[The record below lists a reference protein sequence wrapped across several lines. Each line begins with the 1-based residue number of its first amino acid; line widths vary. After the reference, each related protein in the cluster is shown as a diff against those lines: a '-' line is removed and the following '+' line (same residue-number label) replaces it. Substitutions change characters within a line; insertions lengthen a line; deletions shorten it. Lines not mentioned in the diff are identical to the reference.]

1 MDRMAALPGM
11 SAKPVT
17 IADRICETL
26 REAIV
31 EGALPSGAALRQ
43 DELAARFGFS
53 RMPIRDALRQLETE
67 GLVTIHPTK
76 GAFVAPMD
84 AAEIR
89 EIYAIREVLET
100 EALRLSCPWLTGE
113 TLQEAARLLDRI
125 DAEPNAARW
134 GALNA
139 AFHSLL
145 YSQCGNRRLLDLID
159 AHHAAADRYVRALLS
174 DYFARPRFKEL
185 IGHPL
190 AVLAL
195 LNPHWPRWL
204 RGLLLTVGVVALSS
218 ILNSFAHYHTP
229 LLVSLERT
237 LVALVLGFILGLLL
251 TPLVRGLERG
261 ISAWL
266 RRAPD
271 HPGGSV

>member
-1 MDRMAALPGM
+1 MRLWTSQREADKLWSLFGAVGISLCGALLLAAVGSERNTLLALTPFAGV
-11 SAKPVT
+11 AATLVVPPVLFLLWVM
-17 IADRICETL
+17 L
-26 REAIV
+26 RERSPAGWV
-31 EGALPSGAALRQ
+31 KQLWHQ
-43 DELAARFGFS
+43 
-53 RMPIRDALRQLETE
+53 PIRLGDVLLALV
-67 GLVTIHPTK
+67 GLALLALVLLRRGNFPVI
-76 GAFVAPMD
+76 
-84 AAEIR
+84 AA
-89 EIYAIREVLET
+89 
-100 EALRLSCPWLTGE
+100 S
-113 TLQEAARLLDRI
+113 
-125 DAEPNAARW
+125 DAEL
-134 GALNA
+134 G
-139 AFHSLL
+139 
-145 YSQCGNRRLLDLID
+145 
-159 AHHAAADRYVRALLS
+159 VRALLS

-237 LVALVLGFILGLLL
+237 LVALVLGFILGLVL

-261 ISAWL
+261 VSAWL

-271 HPGGSV
+271 QPGGSA